1 MQKGFATLEIIFAVI
16 IVAVLTTCALPNAV
30 RMIDNV
36 ALDYEYKRLY
46 SELRF
51 LQAVSRSTS
60 VSDAGTGKNFASTVS
75 PVMKISPDNLSYQIK
90 RGNDELREAHKM
102 HYIANLDFTGKVY
115 NEISFDDTGKSN
127 VTSNSIILTSRLGKS
142 KKIVFDSVGRIR
154 GGRDNE

>member
-16 IVAVLTTCALPNAV
+16 IVVALTTCALPNAV

-60 VSDAGTGKNFASTVS
+60 VSDAGTGQNFASTVS
-75 PVMKISPDNLSYQIK
+75 PVMKISPDKLSYQIK
-90 RGNDELREAHKM
+90 RGNDALREVHKM
-102 HYIANLDFTGKVY
+102 HYVKSFTAPKD
-115 NEISFDDTGKSN
+115 EISFDDTGKAN

>member
-16 IVAVLTTCALPNAV
+16 IVVALTTCAIPNAV

-60 VSDAGTGKNFASTVS
+60 VSDAGTGQNFASTVS
-75 PVMKISPDNLSYQIK
+75 PVMKISPDKLSYQIK
-90 RGNDELREAHKM
+90 RGNDELREV
-102 HYIANLDFTGKVY
+102 HYLRYAKSLTAPK
-115 NEISFDDTGKSN
+115 NEISFDDTGKAN
-127 VTSNSIILTSRLGKS
+127 VISNSIILTSRLGKS

>member
-1 MQKGFATLEIIFAVI
+1 
-16 IVAVLTTCALPNAV
+16 
-30 RMIDNV
+30 
-36 ALDYEYKRLY
+36 
-46 SELRF
+46 
-51 LQAVSRSTS
+51 
-60 VSDAGTGKNFASTVS
+60 
-75 PVMKISPDNLSYQIK
+75 
-90 RGNDELREAHKM
+90 M

>member
-16 IVAVLTTCALPNAV
+16 IVVALTTCALPNAV

-75 PVMKISPDNLSYQIK
+75 PVMKISPDKSSY
-90 RGNDELREAHKM
+90 
-102 HYIANLDFTGKVY
+102 
-115 NEISFDDTGKSN
+115 
-127 VTSNSIILTSRLGKS
+127 
-142 KKIVFDSVGRIR
+142 
-154 GGRDNE
+154 

>member
-16 IVAVLTTCALPNAV
+16 IIAALTTCAIPNAV

-60 VSDAGTGKNFASTVS
+60 VSDAGTGQNFASTVS
-75 PVMKISPDNLSYQIK
+75 PVMKISPDKLSYQIK
-90 RGNDELREAHKM
+90 RSNDELREAHKM